1 MSLDQRMRDGFARS
15 SFPMDS
21 DEMEDLL
28 GGVLAGARRRRQ
40 NRRAA
45 QIALA
50 TLLVVAVAFLGPK
63 ALEALESVGET
74 SPAVPGA
81 SPAVPGAR
89 PAVEG
94 ATHGVSRG
102 PGVAGQV
109 TGPFVAGSKL
119 TIRVD
124 ATMSGGWQALHLV
137 EVAIVS
143 GNRVLD
149 HLSFDIEDNK
159 LTIGGQSTVVG
170 MGGVATGT
178 HLSVSGA
185 EVVVT
190 TGGAN
195 LTFEVRA
202 QVVETIPPDVRFEL
216 RIVDDFGASDEV
228 TRRPAEPESGG
239 IT

>member
-1 MSLDQRMRDGFARS
+1 MSLDQRVRDGFARS

-28 GGVLAGARRRRQ
+28 GGVLAGARRRGR

-50 TLLVVAVAFLGPK
+50 ALLVVAAAFLGPK
-63 ALEALESVGET
+63 TLEALRSVGET
-74 SPAVPGA
+74 RPAVPGE
-81 SPAVPGAR
+81 R
-89 PAVEG
+89 L
-94 ATHGVSRG
+94 GVSRG
-102 PGVAGQV
+102 LSVAGQV
-109 TGPFVAGSKL
+109 TGALVAGSRL

-124 ATMSGGWQALHLV
+124 ATMPSVGFPAPGGWQAFHLI

-143 GNRVLD
+143 GNRDLD
-149 HLSFDIEDNK
+149 YLRFDIEDNK
-159 LTIGGQSTVVG
+159 LTIGQSTIIVG
-170 MGGVATGT
+170 TGAVATST
-178 HLSVSGA
+178 HLRVRGT

-195 LTFEVRA
+195 ISFELRA
-202 QVVETIPPDVRFEL
+202 QVVETIPQDVRFEL
-216 RIVDDFGASDEV
+216 SVVDDFGASDEV
-228 TRRPAEPESGG
+228 TRRLAEPESGG

>member
-1 MSLDQRMRDGFARS
+1 MSLDQRVRDGFARS
-15 SFPMDS
+15 SSPMDG

-28 GGVLAGARRRRQ
+28 GGVLVGARRRRR

-50 TLLVVAVAFLGPK
+50 ALLLVAAAFLGPK

-74 SPAVPGA
+74 RPAVPG
-81 SPAVPGAR
+81 
-89 PAVEG
+89 EH
-94 ATHGVSRG
+94 HGGSRG

-109 TGPFVAGSKL
+109 TGALVAGSRL

-124 ATMSGGWQALHLV
+124 ATMPGGWQALHLV

-143 GNRVLD
+143 GNRELD
-149 HLSFDIEDNK
+149 HLRFDIEDNK
-159 LTIGGQSTVVG
+159 LTIGGQSTIIAG
-170 MGGVATGT
+170 TGSVATT
-178 HLSVSGA
+178 HLRVSGA

-195 LTFEVRA
+195 LSFEVKA
-202 QVVETIPPDVRFEL
+202 QVVETIPQDVRFEL
-216 RIVDDFGASDEV
+216 SVVDDFGASDEV
-228 TRRPAEPESGG
+228 TRRLAEPESGG